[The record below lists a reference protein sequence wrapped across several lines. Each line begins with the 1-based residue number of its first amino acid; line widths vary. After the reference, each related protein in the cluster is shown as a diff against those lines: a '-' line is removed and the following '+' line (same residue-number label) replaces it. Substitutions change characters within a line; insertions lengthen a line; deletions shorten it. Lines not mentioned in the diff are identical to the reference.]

1 MQKCIKT
8 KHNSG
13 KINEAPVTNDAF
25 MNMHDYA
32 NMVMPHNP
40 PAIPNF
46 LKALKWAKLASWLRN
61 ILAN

>member
-46 LKALKWAKLASWLRN
+46 LKALK
-61 ILAN
+61 